1 MFEFYNLLILVFFF
15 RTSVSFI
22 AYFNSLSLSLFLYL
36 CLLFFDLFF
45 AAHNNLTSSED
56 LEHILKIPSL
66 MTLDVQ
72 HNRINDVQI
81 LNILSQLP
89 DLRVLYLMGNP
100 VVKLI
105 KYYRKTIIASC
116 PNLKYL
122 DDRPI
127 FVDERRRVNRWK
139 KVYDETN
146 NYDKALEAERDEIN
160 LIRDEKRALEQENF
174 RNFDKMVREGISER
188 MKKEG
193 SLECKDNSEENDENV
208 DIENIENQNT
218 GIVPFPENEEL
229 KAIREARLHKLMN
242 PDEST
247 STSTKDSTSSS
258 SFFVK
263 GIDDKGETN
272 EVNEFKKLLQQDIW
286 PEFDQSTTTTIKKN
300 GGIQKEEVP
309 PPQTLMPPPPPPV
322 VAAAPVLHHMPPAPP
337 LSEVLMPPPPPPSA
351 NSIHQSLP
359 QPPVVP
365 LPGNTDFDELD

>member
-1 MFEFYNLLILVFFF
+1 
-15 RTSVSFI
+15 
-22 AYFNSLSLSLFLYL
+22 
-36 CLLFFDLFF
+36 
-45 AAHNNLTSSED
+45 
-56 LEHILKIPSL
+56 
-66 MTLDVQ
+66 
-72 HNRINDVQI
+72 
-81 LNILSQLP
+81 
-89 DLRVLYLMGNP
+89 
-100 VVKLI
+100 
-105 KYYRKTIIASC
+105 
-116 PNLKYL
+116 
-122 DDRPI
+122 
-127 FVDERRRVNRWK
+127 
-139 KVYDETN
+139 
-146 NYDKALEAERDEIN
+146 
-160 LIRDEKRALEQENF
+160 
-174 RNFDKMVREGISER
+174 MVREGISER

-365 LPGNTDFDELD
+365 LPGNTDFDELDW